1 MDRFRVFSR
10 LAAVTLLLAA
20 SPALLFAEEA
30 RGGPADPTAKTLP
43 VLQDAGPFA
52 AYLDPRL
59 RGEGPDA
66 IERSD
71 FEQAKKA
78 ASEDPALQSPKPGRR
93 GKPAAKPASPPTH
106 GGHAGHE
113 SSSDGSRKWEAT

>member
-10 LAAVTLLLAA
+10 LAAVGVLLAA
-20 SPALLFAEEA
+20 SPASLVAEEA
-30 RGGPADPTAKTLP
+30 RGGPADPTAMTLP
-43 VLQDAGPFA
+43 MPNDAGPFA

-71 FEQAKKA
+71 FEQANKV
-78 ASEDPALQSPKPGRR
+78 SPAT
-93 GKPAAKPASPPTH
+93 ASPNPSTSQEGSLPSSAHEGHVGH
-106 GGHAGHE
+106 GPGG
-113 SSSDGSRKWEAT
+113 SSKNREAE

>member
-1 MDRFRVFSR
+1 MDCFRVFSR
-10 LAAVTLLLAA
+10 LTAFALLLAA
-20 SPALLFAEEA
+20 SPGSLFAEEA

-43 VLQDAGPFA
+43 TPHDAGPFA

-71 FEQAKKA
+71 FEQARKV
-78 ASEDPALQSPKPGRR
+78 SSPA
-93 GKPAAKPASPPTH
+93 PASPGSSVSQEGSLPSSAH
-106 GGHAGHE
+106 EGHVGHE
-113 SSSDGSRKWEAT
+113 SGGSSKDREVK

>member
-1 MDRFRVFSR
+1 MDRFRIFSCF
-10 LAAVTLLLAA
+10 AAITLLLAA

-43 VLQDAGPFA
+43 MSPDAGPFA
-52 AYLDPRL
+52 AYLDPKL

-71 FEQAKKA
+71 FEQTKKTGVE
-78 ASEDPALQSPKPGRR
+78 SPALRARKPGRDE
-93 GKPAAKPASPPTH
+93 KPAAKPASPPAH
-106 GGHAGHE
+106 GGHTGHE
-113 SSSDGSRKWEAT
+113 SSSDASRK

>member
-1 MDRFRVFSR
+1 MECFRVFSR
-10 LAAVTLLLAA
+10 LAAVALLLAG
-20 SPALLFAEEA
+20 SPVPLFAEEA

-43 VLQDAGPFA
+43 MSPDAGPFA

-71 FEQAKKA
+71 FEQAKKIA
-78 ASEDPALQSPKPGRR
+78 VENPALQSRKPGRDE
-93 GKPAAKPASPPTH
+93 KPAAKPASPPAH
-106 GGHAGHE
+106 GSHAGHE
-113 SSSDGSRKWEAT
+113 SSDGSRR

>member
-1 MDRFRVFSR
+1 MDCFRIFSR
-10 LAAVTLLLAA
+10 CTAFAVLLAA
-20 SPALLFAEEA
+20 SPASLVAEET
-30 RGGPADPTAKTLP
+30 RGDPADPTAKTLP
-43 VLQDAGPFA
+43 APRDAGPFA

-71 FEQAKKA
+71 FEQAKRI
-78 ASEDPALQSPKPGRR
+78 ASENPALQSRKPGGHERP
-93 GKPAAKPASPPTH
+93 GAKPAAPPAH

-113 SSSDGSRKWEAT
+113 SSVDGSSK

>member
-10 LAAVTLLLAA
+10 FAAVTLLLAA
-20 SPALLFAEEA
+20 SPALLFAEEM
-30 RGGPADPTAKTLP
+30 RGGQADPTAKILP
-43 VLQDAGPFA
+43 VPQDAGPFA

-71 FEQAKKA
+71 FEQAKKIA
-78 ASEDPALQSPKPGRR
+78 VENPAPQSRKPGRHE
-93 GKPAAKPASPPTH
+93 KPRAKPAVPP
-106 GGHAGHE
+106 
-113 SSSDGSRKWEAT
+113 

>member
-1 MDRFRVFSR
+1 MDRFRVFSS
-10 LAAVTLLLAA
+10 LAAAAALLAA
-20 SPALLFAEEA
+20 SHASLVAEEA
-30 RGGPADPTAKTLP
+30 RGAPADPTAKSLP
-43 VLQDAGPFA
+43 MSPDAGPFS

-71 FEQAKKA
+71 FEQAKRIA
-78 ASEDPALQSPKPGRR
+78 VENPALQPRKPGRHE
-93 GKPAAKPASPPTH
+93 KPAAKPASPPAH

-113 SSSDGSRKWEAT
+113 SSADGPGK